1 MMQLWRSTLIHERF
15 FGAFILLTLLRL
27 LWAVGPFS
35 PHTLVYMGSAALM
48 AGGVLLTRG
57 RETSCRWR
65 LRLAIYP
72 ILMDALFPH
81 MRWVSPLIN
90 ESRKDALLWE
100 LDRRLFGGSL
110 SVRLEPKIGR
120 AHV

>member
-1 MMQLWRSTLIHERF
+1 MMQLWRSTRIHERF

-57 RETSCRWR
+57 RRPPAGGACAWR
-65 LRLAIYP
+65 STP
-72 ILMDALFPH
+72 
-81 MRWVSPLIN
+81 S
-90 ESRKDALLWE
+90 
-100 LDRRLFGGSL
+100 
-110 SVRLEPKIGR
+110 
-120 AHV
+120 

>member
-1 MMQLWRSTLIHERF
+1 MMQLWRSTRIHERF

-81 MRWVSPLIN
+81 MRWVSP
-90 ESRKDALLWE
+90 SSTRAG
-100 LDRRLFGGSL
+100 RTPSFGSWTAGCSAAA
-110 SVRLEPKIGR
+110 SPSGWSP
-120 AHV
+120 

>member
-1 MMQLWRSTLIHERF
+1 
-15 FGAFILLTLLRL
+15 
-27 LWAVGPFS
+27 
-35 PHTLVYMGSAALM
+35 MGSAALM
-48 AGGVLLTRG
+48 AGDVLLTRG

-81 MRWVSPLIN
+81 MRWVSPFIN
-90 ESRKDALLWE
+90 EGRKDALLWE

-110 SVRLEPKIGR
+110 SVWLEPMIQPVKAGWIMVPGMTPR
-120 AHV
+120 TPAPAGVAPLRCTMTRCPP